1 MRINATPPFTALAVA
16 AAFLALA
23 AAPAMAASS
32 AASAASDSIGTLS
45 GSVSGSLQRSS
56 DSSTKKNVAQGEY
69 RVVEVAAVEQQPGM
83 LRLTLQALASDS
95 AEEALW
101 LTLPAKAFERSGLGL
116 GQLVA
121 ATTRPYGLEFARA
134 DTREAFFLLLADDW
148 AQELATRPVV

>member
-1 MRINATPPFTALAVA
+1 MRFNINPLTALALA
-16 AAFLALA
+16 CLALT
-23 AAPAMAASS
+23 AAPALAASS
-32 AASAASDSIGTLS
+32 AASAASDSVGTLS

-95 AEEALW
+95 AEEVLW
-101 LTLPAKAFERSGLGL
+101 LTLPAKAFERSSLGL
-116 GQLVA
+116 GQVVA
-121 ATTRPYGLEFARA
+121 ATTRPYGVEFARA

-148 AQELATRPVV
+148 AQELAARPVV